1 MDTRRGAIYR
11 AQIAALVL
19 IGRDKSRPYVIF
31 TPYVVGPTQ
40 EGNSLSLIGGKICMN
55 VYR

>member
-19 IGRDKSRPYVIF
+19 IGRDKSRPYVIL
-31 TPYVVGPTQ
+31 TPYVAGPLQ
-40 EGNSLSLIGGKICMN
+40 EENSLSLIGGKYAGN
-55 VYR
+55 KP